1 MFRVK
6 LAGLGGVM
14 GGVGVVTVGD
24 MGVVRRLLDIV
35 GAVMFG
41 GLPMMLGGL
50 LMVLG
55 GVLVMLGD
63 AVLVGH
69 GFLLGGRAARVDTD
83 KPIALQRRFGSL
95 TES

>member
-14 GGVGVVTVGD
+14 RGVGVVTVGD
-24 MGVVRRLLDIV
+24 MGVMRRLLDIV

-41 GLPMMLGGL
+41 GLPVMLGGL
-50 LMVLG
+50 FMVLG
-55 GVLVMLGD
+55 RVLVMLGD

-69 GFLLGGRAARVDTD
+69 GFLLGWRGGRPV
-83 KPIALQRRFGSL
+83 SL
-95 TES
+95 RISQSRCNSDSVH